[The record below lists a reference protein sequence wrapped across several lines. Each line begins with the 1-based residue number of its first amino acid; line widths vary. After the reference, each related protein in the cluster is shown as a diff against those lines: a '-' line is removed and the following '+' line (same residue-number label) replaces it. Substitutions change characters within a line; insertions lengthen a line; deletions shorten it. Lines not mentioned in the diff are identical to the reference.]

1 MNTAGENGMSATRE
15 KYFDQNGLYDENE
28 EFLLIEPND
37 TYKDAYFDLCKET
50 YVMKDKLD
58 DEEYRRLG
66 WGILFKV
73 GIVLFVIE
81 KGTNN
86 LCGYV
91 ELKHIDSEHPEIGIE
106 LFKKYQRQGIGYKAI
121 KLMLSKAQQ
130 IHPVSSYK
138 IRIYYDNI
146 SSQKLFEKLGAVK
159 VGEEEG
165 KMTQFMREAK
175 EVLSGKALDDFT
187 RVYKELTEAEPNA
200 VYVYD
205 LAANDIG

>member
-1 MNTAGENGMSATRE
+1 MSDTRKMYFDENG
-15 KYFDQNGLYDENE
+15 LCDENE

-37 TYKDAYFDLCKET
+37 TYKDAYFDLCKES

-58 DEEYRRLG
+58 DEDYRRFS

-73 GIVLFVIE
+73 GILLFVIE
-81 KGTNN
+81 KSTNN

-91 ELKHIDSEHPEIGIE
+91 ELKHIDSDHPEIGIE
-106 LFKKYQRQGIGYKAI
+106 LFKKYQRKGIGHKTI
-121 KLMLSKAQQ
+121 RLMLRKAQQ

-138 IRIYYDNI
+138 VRIYYDNI
-146 SSQKLFEKLGAVK
+146 PSQKLFEKLGAVK

-165 KMTQFMREAK
+165 EMAKFMREAK

-187 RVYKELTEAEPNA
+187 RVYKELTEAESN
-200 VYVYD
+200 VIYVYD
-205 LAANDIG
+205 LSANKI